1 MQYLTKR
8 IFLPVSIK
16 QLKKL
21 ITYSLIFGLSL
32 SLGLPAR
39 QAAAQGECKV
49 ECSATVPATAAVNAP
64 VNFTTMATA
73 TGCAT
78 SASIEWD
85 FGDGS
90 PLSNQADTTHSYV
103 GPGAYTWQMRATANS
118 GVTTIDTIA
127 GGYGEGAQARQT
139 SFTVPTVIVR
149 DPLGRGLFVVDE
161 SASGNFVRFINTT
174 ADTVTIGGK
183 KIEAGANRVLTNST
197 GSPSAPNAG
206 IPILSTVNEKAS
218 LIAINPSGLAV
229 SNDGNV
235 LYISDD
241 SSSVILAYNLSG
253 SSQTVF
259 GLSLNPG
266 NVAVIALLL
275 VELGAIA
282 VHPTTGE
289 VYVLSPQTGI
299 NRVYKIIGYNQ
310 TQVFAGNGAATAPG
324 QKFPDTPVGTQLDA
338 TAVPLL
344 NPRDIAFD
352 TGNLYIADTGHARI
366 VKVDPTGKITL
377 VYQFDLDG
385 PGINPFPSALA
396 VRGSEV
402 YAATGNDQTIVRV
415 APSFAVI
422 AGEARNS
429 CDYTTSDCGDG
440 GPAASARFNLQN
452 SSNNSPVVGLE
463 SDANGLYI
471 LDQANSLR
479 GRVRYFNQTSSEVT
493 VLGKSIGAGSIDTI
507 AGNGL
512 LPPFDNSPAISSVL
526 TNPSGVAVDP
536 NGNLFITDTPRGTIR
551 FVNRGKTVVTLFGGT
566 SAERVVPPGQIVT
579 INNEAAAGAVDNT
592 VVNQASFD
600 NPQGLFATAQGLFIA
615 DSKKGPVSDGK
626 RTGLI
631 RFINT
636 SSTTVTLFAGLAVEP
651 GRIVTVGGGGQ
662 QQQGNGDGGFA
673 LSAKFLAP
681 SDIAVHP
688 TQKHIYV
695 ADVAN
700 QAVRKIDGS
709 FGSVSS
715 LNLPKSFYTGLGI
728 DPNGRLYIADYTNS
742 QILRETSA
750 NSGSFEKMNA
760 TPVAN
765 PRDVAVDASG
775 NAFVVVGSSELTVNG
790 EFKVLRVKADGQV
803 ELVAGSGPA
812 GFDGDGGPAN
822 SALLATFAPLIS
834 LGGITPGPFYPQTV
848 NIALGTGGEVI
859 IADTGNNRIR
869 RIGTGVTTC
878 FKTGTITISGNN
890 PGPTLGKIA
899 PNFVLFGRAATLV
912 VNGTGFTPSSVVRWK
927 GQDRQTTFV
936 SNTQLLVAI
945 TLSDASTLGTAEIT
959 VFNPTPGGGT
969 SNPMT
974 IPVSRLNQV
983 PGTISL
989 NPSTAAVG
997 TAFTLT
1003 VNGSNFVVGSV
1014 VNWNGSPRPTTFVSS
1029 TVLQAQ
1035 IPATDLQTPSDISVT
1050 VFNPEPGGGV
1060 SPAATFRV
1068 TATNPVPV
1076 LTSIDP
1082 LVANAGVTN
1091 VGLTVTGRNFA
1102 INSVIR
1108 VNGSNRTTTFL
1119 NSTTLMTTLTN
1130 ADTATAGT
1138 LNVMVFTP
1146 EPGGGT
1152 SATIPFL
1159 VGKSASAVQASSFA
1173 STGIAPDSI
1182 AAIFGEN
1189 LATGVEIAGTLPLP
1203 TTLLGTTVTIRDS
1216 AGIERQAPL
1225 FFVSPGQINFLVP
1238 GATAIGQA
1246 LFIVRSGNTV
1256 AGIGAISIAR
1266 IAPGLFTANATGQG
1280 VVAGVALRIS
1290 AGGAPIFEPLSK
1302 IENGQ
1307 LVSVPLDLGPETDQV
1322 YLVVYGS
1329 GFRKRDVLL
1338 GASALLGGASL
1349 PIAYAGEAPGLVGA
1363 DQVNLGPLPR
1373 SLAGRGEVDLV
1384 MTFENRAVN
1393 TVKVTIK

>member
-1 MQYLTKR
+1 MRYLMKKT
-8 IFLPVSIK
+8 FLPASLQ

-21 ITYSLIFGLSL
+21 ITYGLIFGLPL
-32 SLGLPAR
+32 SLGLRAR
-39 QAAAQGECKV
+39 RAAAQGECKV

-64 VNFTTMATA
+64 VNFTTTATA
-73 TGCAT
+73 AGCAT

-85 FGDGS
+85 FGDGA
-90 PLSNQADTTHSYV
+90 PLSNQANTAHSYA
-103 GPGAYTWQMRATANS
+103 GPGSYTWQMRATANS
-118 GVTTIDTIA
+118 GLTTIDTIA

-139 SFTVPTVIVR
+139 SFTVTTVIVR
-149 DPLGRGLFVVDE
+149 DPQGRGLFVVDE

-183 KIEAGANRVLTNST
+183 KIESGATRVLTNST
-197 GSPSAPNAG
+197 GSPSATNAG
-206 IPILSTVNEKAS
+206 IPTLATSNEKAS
-218 LIAINPSGLAV
+218 LIAINPVGLAI

-241 SSSVILAYNLSG
+241 SSSVVLAYNLSG
-253 SSQTVF
+253 NNQTVF
-259 GLSLNPG
+259 GDTLNPG
-266 NVAVIALLL
+266 NVGVVAAPP
-275 VELGAIA
+275 VELGAMA
-282 VHPTTGE
+282 VHPMTGE
-289 VYVLSPQTGI
+289 VYFLSPQTGVS
-299 NRVYKIIGYNQ
+299 RVYKITGYNQ
-310 TQVFAGNGAATAPG
+310 TQIVAGNGAATTAG
-324 QKFPDTPVGTQLDA
+324 QKFPEPPVGQQLDA

-352 TGNLYIADTGHARI
+352 STGNLYIADTGHARI
-366 VKVDPTGKITL
+366 VKVDAAGKITL
-377 VYQFDLDG
+377 VYQFALDG

-415 APSFAVI
+415 APDFAVL
-422 AGEARNS
+422 AGESRTT
-429 CDYTTSDCGDG
+429 CDYTISDCGDA

-463 SDANGLYI
+463 SDATGLFI

-479 GRVRYFNQTSSEVT
+479 GRVRYFNQSSSEVI
-493 VLGKSIGAGSIDTI
+493 VLGRNIGAGSIDTI

-512 LPPFDNSPAISSVL
+512 LPPFDNSPAISGLL

-551 FVNRGKTVVTLFGGT
+551 FVNRGKTVVTLFAGT
-566 SAERVVPPGQIVT
+566 SAERVIPPGQIVT
-579 INNEAAAGAVDNT
+579 INNEAASGAADNT
-592 VVNQASFD
+592 LVNQASFD

-615 DSKKGPVSDGK
+615 DSKKGPSSDGK

-636 SSTTVTLFAGLAVEP
+636 SATTVTLFAGLAIEP

-688 TQKHIYV
+688 AQKHIYV

-700 QAVRKIDGS
+700 QAVRKIDGLT
-709 FGSVSS
+709 GIVTS
-715 LNLPKSFYTGLGI
+715 LNLPQSFYTGLGI

-765 PRDVAVDASG
+765 PRDVAVDAGG
-775 NAFVVVGSSELTVNG
+775 NAFVVIGGSEVPVRG
-790 EFKVLRVKADGQV
+790 EFKVLRVKADGLV
-803 ELVAGSGPA
+803 ETVAGTTF
-812 GFDGDGGPAN
+812 GFDGDGGPAA
-822 SALLATFAPLIS
+822 SAQLATFAPPLTI
-834 LGGITPGPFYPQTV
+834 GGITPGPFYPQTI
-848 NIALGTGGEVI
+848 NIALGADGEVI
-859 IADTGNNRIR
+859 FADTGNNRIR
-869 RIGTGVTTC
+869 RIGTGVTAC
-878 FKTGTITISGNN
+878 LKTGTITISGNH

-912 VNGTGFTPSSVVRWK
+912 INGTGFTPASVVRWK
-927 GQDRQTTFV
+927 GQDRQTTFI

-945 TLSDASTLGTAEIT
+945 TQNDASFLGVAEIT
-959 VFNPTPGGGT
+959 VFNPAPGGGT

-974 IPVSRLNQV
+974 IPVSRLNLV

-989 NPSTAAVG
+989 NPGTAAVG

-1003 VNGSNFVVGSV
+1003 VNGGNFVQGSV

-1035 IPATDLQTPSDISVT
+1035 IPSTDLQTPGNPPVT

-1060 SPAATFRV
+1060 SPATAFRV

-1076 LTSIDP
+1076 LTNLEP
-1082 LVANAGVTN
+1082 GVATVGVTQ

-1102 INSVIR
+1102 VNSVVR
-1108 VNGSNRTTTFL
+1108 VNGTDRPTTFI
-1119 NSTTLMTTLTN
+1119 NSTTLTAMLAN
-1130 ADTATAGT
+1130 ADTAAAGT
-1138 LNVMVFTP
+1138 ANIMVFTP

-1152 SATIPFL
+1152 STTIPFL
-1159 VGKSASAVQASSFA
+1159 VGKLASAVQASSFA
-1173 STGIAPDSI
+1173 SAGVAPDSI

-1203 TTLLGTTVTIRDS
+1203 AALLGTTVTIRDS
-1216 AGIERQAPL
+1216 LGIERQAPL

-1246 LFIVRSGNTV
+1246 LFIVRSGSTI
-1256 AGIGAISIAR
+1256 AGIGAVSVPR
-1266 IAPGLFTANATGQG
+1266 IAPGLFTSNATGQG

-1290 AGGAPIFEPLSK
+1290 AGGAPVFEPLSK

-1307 LVSVPLDLGPETDQV
+1307 LVSIPLDLGPETDQV
-1322 YLVVYGS
+1322 YLVLYGS
-1329 GFRKRDVLL
+1329 GLRKRDVLL
-1338 GASALLGGASL
+1338 GASALLGGVSI
-1349 PIAYAGEAPGLVGA
+1349 PIAYAGEAPGLIGA

-1384 MTFENRAVN
+1384 LTFENRITN